1 MAKTKGNVTKTKG
14 EEPQKILKPDA
25 LNALVERLNVLT
37 KKGVGKK
44 LTAQNVADITAASNI
59 CGFVNKSCEIG
70 EVKIVR
76 TPTRDTT
83 LHNPELGKC
92 IVSLCYESIVEA
104 TPGARE
110 E

>member
-1 MAKTKGNVTKTKG
+1 MKKTHGGGTKGTC

-25 LNALVERLNVLT
+25 IKALVGRLNVLT

-59 CGFVNKSCEIG
+59 CGFVNRACEIG
-70 EVKIVR
+70 DMQIVR
-76 TPTRDTT
+76 TPKKDTS
-83 LHNPELGKC
+83 LHNPELSKC

>member
-14 EEPQKILKPDA
+14 EEPQKILENDA
-25 LNALVERLNVLT
+25 IKALVGRLKVLA
-37 KKGVGKK
+37 KKGIGKK
-44 LTAQNVADITAASNI
+44 LTAQNVADITAAANI
-59 CGFVNKSCEIG
+59 SEYVHNACEIG
-70 EVKIVR
+70 EVRIVR

-83 LHNPELGKC
+83 LHNPELSKC